1 MSKATSNRTS
11 ISFIKEVT
19 PGTTPSNPALQLLRF
34 TGETLKSNL
43 TTTVSEEIRS
53 DRSTANL
60 IPTDQS
66 NSGDIM
72 GEISGA
78 TYDKLFEA
86 VLFADAT
93 WTTPMAVA
101 KTTLAVTA
109 NGFTDSANG
118 LITAGLEVGQWVK
131 ASGFTNA
138 LNNVYYKILTLTAGE
153 ITTYPAPV
161 AVQVAGTSSF
171 LKGSTISNGVTDA
184 SFTIEKTFNDTT
196 AVTYT
201 IFKGVRVST
210 MKVDLAVGSIAKI
223 AFGLIGTTSITTQT
237 QISGATETTATTTEI
252 MNCVSNV
259 TNIIA
264 RGTGITTVLNFTD
277 LSMSYD
283 NKLRELKAIGTLGSI
298 DIRSGTIEAKA
309 TINPYFEDKQLLD
322 AFLANTAFELSF
334 QITASDGYV
343 YVFSYPAV
351 KFISQDITAGAKD
364 QDLIIKGEVQAIL
377 DPTSLTTMRIDRF
390 VP

>member
-1 MSKATSNRTS
+1 MSKATSNRTAIS
-11 ISFIKEVT
+11 IIKEVT
-19 PGTTPSNPALQLLRF
+19 PGTTPATPAFQALRF
-34 TGETLKSNL
+34 TGESLKSNL

-66 NSGDIM
+66 NAGDIM
-72 GEISGA
+72 GEMSGL
-78 TYDKLFEA
+78 TYDKLLEGA
-86 VLFADAT
+86 LFADVT
-93 WTTPMAVA
+93 WTTPTAVA

-118 LITAGLEVGQWVK
+118 FITAGLQVGQWVK
-131 ASGFTNA
+131 ASVFTNA
-138 LNNVYYKILTLTAGE
+138 LNNVYYKILTLSAGV

-161 AVQVAGTSSF
+161 AVQAAGTSSF
-171 LKGSTISNGVTDA
+171 LKGSTITNGVTDS
-184 SFTIEKTFNDTT
+184 SFSIQKTFNDTT

-201 IFKGVRVST
+201 NFKGQRVST
-210 MKVDLAVGSIAKI
+210 MKVDLAVGAIAKI
-223 AFGLIGTTSITTQT
+223 TFGFMGMTSTTSES
-237 QISGATETTATTTEI
+237 QIAGATLLPATTTEI

-264 RGTGITTVLNFTD
+264 KGAGITTALNFTD

-298 DIRSGTIEAKA
+298 DIRPGTIEAKA

-334 QITASDGYV
+334 QITGSDGYS
-343 YVFSYPAV
+343 YIFSYPSV
-351 KFISQDITAGAKD
+351 KFTSQDITAGGKD

-377 DPTSLTTMRIDRF
+377 DATSLTTMRIDRF